1 MTSDPSGA
9 GTAGFINGLAFP
21 TAADLAIYNIAFGF
35 MPFGAAFKN
44 GAPDVS
50 GYPKMKA
57 LADRVEA
64 SPEMAGYSK
73 AALEANPMGF

>member
-1 MTSDPSGA
+1 
-9 GTAGFINGLAFP
+9 
-21 TAADLAIYNIAFGF
+21 